1 VRAESGNK
9 ITEPDDWFTR
19 FPIVNSR
26 WESIKKCI
34 SNCRILTSM
43 VLLAFSISALIYA
56 SFEFPPGSSEQAQYL
71 FILLCL
77 LNVGILALTMRLQWI
92 DYIKPLLDLE
102 GWVQKMRSGELNSKV
117 EVPSHGQMSEL
128 AVDLNDFG
136 TMINNLS
143 RDTEQQL
150 LKYTEHTEQKNQSLA
165 ILYDVASTIN
175 SSRNLSDLLECFLK
189 TMTGTINAT
198 AGTVR
203 LLNANDEMEL
213 VASIGLSEELRAGE
227 KKLPSKSCA
236 CSLNQ
241 NYDGFIYQESLTL
254 CRKHIDNSFFNQ
266 ALGLIVVPLQYQG
279 QTLGIFNL
287 FIDRINYRENE
298 DYKELFTSIGKHLGM
313 AIAKARLDD
322 ESHKLSIIQER
333 NRLSFELHDSLAQ
346 TLTSIRFQVRI
357 LDEILQQ
364 QGEYD
369 SWQHLERIENT
380 VEEANTELRSLIAHF
395 QAPISNQPII
405 DAVKD
410 LVKRFRSESDIP
422 IFFQHSI
429 DNPLQL
435 SDRVHLEVMRIIQ
448 EALNNIRKHSEASVA
463 RVMIRLIEESRIQI
477 LIEDDGIGIEATTRN
492 VLPGEQIGLKSMRER
507 AARIKAEYT
516 LDSDPG
522 EGTRIILEINQQEK
536 APEDIVSIETG
547 LNQDKIQ

>member
-1 VRAESGNK
+1 MTESGNHAV
-9 ITEPDDWFTR
+9 EHVGWFSALSGND
-19 FPIVNSR
+19 PR
-26 WESIKKCI
+26 WQKTLRCLK
-34 SNCRILTSM
+34 NCRILIFL
-43 VLLAFSISALIYA
+43 VLLITGFLALVYLSIYHPPNSSALA
-56 SFEFPPGSSEQAQYL
+56 KNVYL
-71 FILLCL
+71 ILCL
-77 LNVGILALTMRLQWI
+77 SNIVVLAVTCLIIWI
-92 DYIKPLLDLE
+92 DYIRPLLNLE
-102 GWVQKMRSGELNSKV
+102 DWVQKMRSGDLNSQII
-117 EVPSHGQMSEL
+117 VPGHGQISEL

-136 TMINNLS
+136 TMLNNLS

-150 LKYTEHTEQKNQSLA
+150 LQYTRHTEQKNQSLA

-175 SSRNLSDLLECFLK
+175 SSLNLSDLLERFLDS
-189 TMTGTINAT
+189 MTIAIKAT
-198 AGTVR
+198 AGSVR
-203 LLNANDEMEL
+203 LLNANDQMEL
-213 VASIGLSEELRAGE
+213 VASIGFNKELKLCE

-236 CSLNQ
+236 CSLRQ
-241 NYDGFIYQESLTL
+241 SYDGFIYQDNLEL
-254 CRKHIDNSFFNQ
+254 CHQHINDEFFNQ
-266 ALGLIVVPLQYQG
+266 DLGLIVVPLQYQG

-287 FIDRINYRENE
+287 FINPAHFKENE
-298 DYKELFTSIGKHLGM
+298 DYKELLTSVGKHLGM

-410 LVKRFRSESDIP
+410 LVKRFRSESEIP

-429 DNPLQL
+429 ENPLQFP
-435 SDRVHLEVMRIIQ
+435 DRIHLEVMRIVQ
-448 EALNNIRKHSEASVA
+448 EALNNVRKHSEANVA
-463 RVMIRLIEESRIQI
+463 RVMIRHLNDSQLQI
-477 LIEDDGIGIEATTRN
+477 LIEDDGIGINATSRDI
-492 VLPGEQIGLKSMRER
+492 LPGEQIGLKSMRER
-507 AARIKAEYT
+507 AARIKAKFT

-522 EGTRIILEINQQEK
+522 DGTRIILEIDQEEK
-536 APEDIVSIETG
+536 APEDIVPIETS
-547 LNQDKIQ
+547 LNQSK

>member
-1 VRAESGNK
+1 MRTESGNK
-9 ITEPDDWFTR
+9 IADPVDWYTR
-19 FPIVNSR
+19 LPAFATR

-34 SNCRILTSM
+34 ANCRILTSM
-43 VLLAFSISALIYA
+43 ILLALSISALIFA
-56 SFEFPPGSSEQAQYL
+56 SLYYPPGSSEQAGFL
-71 FILLCL
+71 FILLCALNIGL
-77 LNVGILALTMRLQWI
+77 LIMTMRLQWI
-92 DYIKPLLDLE
+92 DYIRPLLDLE
-102 GWVQKMRSGELNSKV
+102 SWVQNMRSGELESKV
-117 EVPSHGQMSEL
+117 TVPKHGQMSEL

-136 TMINNLS
+136 TMIFNLS

-150 LKYTEHTEQKNQSLA
+150 LKYTEHTEQKKRSLS

-175 SSRNLSDLLECFLK
+175 SSLNLSELLERFLS
-189 TMTGTINAT
+189 TMTSAIGAT

-203 LLNANDEMEL
+203 LLNANEQMEL
-213 VASIGLSEELRAGE
+213 VASTGLGRELLSCE
-227 KKLPSKSCA
+227 NKSAAVNCV
-236 CSLNQ
+236 CSPGQEN
-241 NYDGFIYQESLTL
+241 NGFMYQENLDL
-254 CRKHIDNSFFNQ
+254 CQQHIENDFFHQ
-266 ALGLIVVPLQYQG
+266 DLGLIVVPLQYQR
-279 QTLGIFNL
+279 QTLGIINL
-287 FIDRINYRENE
+287 FIDRTSYPENE

-313 AIAKARLDD
+313 AIAKARLDE

-346 TLTSIRFQVRI
+346 TLTSIRFQIRI

-395 QAPISNQPII
+395 QAPISNRPII
-405 DAVKD
+405 DAIKD
-410 LVKRFRSESDIP
+410 LIKRFRSESDIP

-429 DNPLQL
+429 ENPLQL
-435 SDRVHLEVMRIIQ
+435 SDRIHLEVMRIVQ
-448 EALNNIRKHSEASVA
+448 EALNNVRKHSEASVA
-463 RVMIRLIEESRIQI
+463 RVMVRLIKHNRIQI
-477 LIEDDGIGIEATTRN
+477 LIEDDGIGIEPTTRN

-507 AARIKAEYT
+507 AARIKAIFT

-536 APEDIVSIETG
+536 VPEDIVAIETG
-547 LNQDKIQ
+547 QNQETT

>member
-1 VRAESGNK
+1 MDAESGNK
-9 ITEPDDWFTR
+9 IAEPVDWFTR
-19 FPIVNSR
+19 LPTVNTR
-26 WESIKKCI
+26 WEAIKKCI
-34 SNCRILTSM
+34 ADCRILTSM
-43 VLLAFSISALIYA
+43 LCLALSLSALVFVAI
-56 SFEFPPGSSEQAQYL
+56 FFPPSSSIQAQYL
-71 FILLCL
+71 FVLLSL
-77 LNVGILALTMRLQWI
+77 LNAGILILTMRLQWV
-92 DYIKPLLDLE
+92 DYIRPLLDLE
-102 GWVQKMRSGELNSKV
+102 SWVQNMRSGELHSKV

-128 AVDLNDFG
+128 SVDLNDFG

-150 LKYTEHTEQKNQSLA
+150 LKYTEHTEQKNHSLA

-175 SSRNLSDLLECFLK
+175 SSHNLSDLLERFLN
-189 TMTGTINAT
+189 TMTNAIKAT

-203 LLNANDEMEL
+203 LLNSDDEMEL
-213 VASIGLSEELRAGE
+213 VASIGLSKELQSCER
-227 KKLPSKSCA
+227 KLPSENCA

-241 NYDGFIYQESLTL
+241 KYNGFIYQENLGL
-254 CRKHIDNSFFNQ
+254 CQQHIDNDFFRQ
-266 ALGLIVVPLQYQG
+266 DLGLIVVPLQYQR

-287 FIDRINYRENE
+287 FIDRANYRENE

-346 TLTSIRFQVRI
+346 TLTSIRFQIRI

-395 QAPISNQPII
+395 QAPISNQPLI
-405 DAVKD
+405 DAIKD

-429 DNPLQL
+429 ENPLQL
-435 SDRVHLEVMRIIQ
+435 SDRIHLEVMRIVQ

-463 RVMIRLIEESRIQI
+463 RVMLRLIEQNRIQI
-477 LIEDDGIGIEATTRN
+477 LIEDDGIGIETTTRE

-507 AARIKAEYT
+507 AARIKAAFT

-547 LNQDKIQ
+547 LNQETIQ